1 MQQEK
6 AHNTQ
11 DLQDVAPN
19 TQDTPEAAP
28 NSQNAA
34 DVAPTIAKGPP
45 FTCFWPWS
53 PWSRSISYYQIIKF
67 TTILL

>member
-1 MQQEK
+1 MQRDT

-11 DLQDVAPN
+11 DLPDVAPN

-34 DVAPTIAKGPP
+34 DVAHTIAKGPP
-45 FTCFWPWS
+45 FTCF
-53 PWSRSISYYQIIKF
+53 
-67 TTILL
+67 